1 VDIAHFQLSVDFSL
15 GFAFS
20 VHGAALFFSA
30 FSLFPLLFCAPV
42 AHWDAYG
49 RGNQYEGFAS
59 LPWPGPHKSGAG
71 SHHFLSRILCF
82 TEP

>member
-49 RGNQYEGFAS
+49 YACGTA
-59 LPWPGPHKSGAG
+59 
-71 SHHFLSRILCF
+71 LCISWYQI
-82 TEP
+82 